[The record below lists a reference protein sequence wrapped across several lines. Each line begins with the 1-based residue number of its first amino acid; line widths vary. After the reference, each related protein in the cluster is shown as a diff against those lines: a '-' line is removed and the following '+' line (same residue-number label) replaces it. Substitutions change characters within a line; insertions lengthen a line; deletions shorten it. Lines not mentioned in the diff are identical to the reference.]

1 MKQIGKTLYALNKDG
16 SYQEWKIFVS
26 DNTFTVHY
34 GKENG
39 KIQTKSTTCFGKN
52 IGKSNETSDEEQCL
66 LEAEAKY
73 RDQIRKGYKENKGD
87 LVIDVTSPML
97 AQDASKKPHL
107 IKYPCT
113 ISPKLD
119 GCRCLVSF
127 DSDGDPIFNSRGG
140 KEYPKHKH
148 LVEQL
153 KNLRKQT
160 GFDSFDGEF
169 YIHGLPLQNIVSLVK
184 KIQPDSVKLNY
195 YIFDIPSGKP
205 WYGNYEKG
213 RNDDLNADVY
223 LLVNKYKTFYHN
235 IQIVDSVLVDN
246 EQEVK
251 DSIGRFMEQGYEGTI
266 IRNFNGKYEYGQ
278 RSNDLLKWKLFES
291 DEAQVFDVE
300 QDKNQ
305 EGVLHC
311 RLKNGT
317 IFKCKMKGT
326 HEQRLYGNQ
335 LKLIGKYITFTYQ
348 QLTGDGV
355 PSFPVGICVR
365 EVDKNWMVME

>member
-1 MKQIGKTLYALNKDG
+1 MKQIGKTLYALNKDK

-26 DNTFTVHY
+26 INTFTVHY

-39 KIQTKSTTCFGKN
+39 KIQTKTTTCYGKN
-52 IGKSNETSDEEQCL
+52 IGKSNETTDEEQAL

-73 RDQIRKGYKENKGD
+73 RDQIRKGYKENKED
-87 LVIDVTSPML
+87 LGVDTTSPML

-113 ISPKLD
+113 VSSKLD
-119 GCRCLVSF
+119 GCRCLVTF
-127 DSDGDPIFNSRGG
+127 DLEGEPIFNSRGG

-169 YIHGLPLQNIVSLVK
+169 YIHGVPLQNIVSLVK
-184 KIQPDSVKLNY
+184 KIQPASSELNY
-195 YIFDIPSGKP
+195 YVFDIPSGKP
-205 WYGNYEKG
+205 WDEFYPYS
-213 RNDDLNADVY
+213 RVYDLYTVVY
-223 LLVNKYKTFYHN
+223 QTLNKSKDLYPN
-235 IQIVDSVLVDN
+235 IQVVEGSMVDT
-246 EQEVK
+246 EKQVK

-311 RLKNGT
+311 KLRNGIT
-317 IFKCKMKGT
+317 FKCKMKGT
-326 HEQRLYGNQ
+326 HEQRLFENQ
-335 LKLIGKYITFTYQ
+335 SKLVGKHITFTYQ
-348 QLTGDGV
+348 QLTADGV

-365 EVDKNWMVME
+365 ELDSNWQPLE